1 MTPIVRS
8 PFERFYRDPDYPVD
22 SKDEEKGDILYSFC
36 QEKKVRKNKI
46 FKNNELKIDPLFGNT
61 SPSDSVHGFVFDF
74 DESLARK
81 RTLPLIV
88 ISIRCVTL

>member
-1 MTPIVRS
+1 MRHKTAVN
-8 PFERFYRDPDYPVD
+8 EDWWDVNED
-22 SKDEEKGDILYSFC
+22 WWDVNEDWWDILYSFC

-74 DESLARK
+74 DEFLANNE
-81 RTLPLIV
+81 P
-88 ISIRCVTL
+88 

>member
-1 MTPIVRS
+1 MFRLNCLRQLLLS
-8 PFERFYRDPDYPVD
+8 ANRYLRRQ
-22 SKDEEKGDILYSFC
+22 GDILYSFC

-74 DESLARK
+74 DEFLANNE
-81 RTLPLIV
+81 L
-88 ISIRCVTL
+88 